1 MSLVRDGINRQNR
14 KKKAKV
20 TVETI
25 NGEDKSTNEPF

>member
-1 MSLVRDGINRQNR
+1 MVLTDRIE